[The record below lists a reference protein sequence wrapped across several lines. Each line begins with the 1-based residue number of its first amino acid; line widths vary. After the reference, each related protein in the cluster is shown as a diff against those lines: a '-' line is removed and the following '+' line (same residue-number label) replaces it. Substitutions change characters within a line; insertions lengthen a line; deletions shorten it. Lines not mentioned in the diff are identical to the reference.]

1 MPQNVN
7 KKRPPSFDR
16 YVYWRKII
24 PRGSQMTAS
33 NLRHWLS
40 RGELDKLE
48 NVVLEGRGTRL
59 LGESSPDLRT
69 RIFLKG
75 LPSYLTKI
83 SQIHDAVV
91 RGSLSEVQRLVDGEP
106 KKKLVIAKDS
116 AGTPLIHKAVY
127 YDHQNVLEWIIDN
140 YPATVEQR
148 DREGRTALHYCAACR
163 DSEVVWD
170 LLVDA
175 GCDSSICDRRNN
187 PAAYYLQHGSEI
199 ELPDPERMP
208 GKRLRFKDNSK
219 WAGTLDIKP
228 SNIRIWIHNRD
239 IGKLQHVLWEG
250 HGAKLRCE
258 TSNNVR
264 VRRFLEAVPFIQGT
278 IKDLHA
284 AVIKNDIDGFRKKLD
299 EPVSPIIL
307 CAKDTNGLNVLHKA
321 AGLGY
326 LELAKEILDRYPSIV
341 NAQDVDGRTPLHY
354 AAVCRDGG
362 VMYDL
367 LVEYGADENKIDNKH
382 KTAGSYKNRPADLD
396 MSNLVM
402 VPEAPRSSGTG
413 PKNFDWRLIEQTH
426 IQLPS
431 GRLRHST
438 SHNNNTEEDS
448 AFGSAESAK
457 ITDEIITPEIETP
470 DEDKEN
476 SNLEESEEGV
486 KNEPNA
492 EEEEE
497 EKEEEEVAD
506 TEPASDNNNNET
518 ESNENNENAEAAT
531 DNLEEEKSPNENE
544 FNEATEEGEEVAE
557 AVGSEEVEDQDEELV
572 IGEEEALA
580 VEEEQTGDIKDKN
593 IEDEGQTT
601 ENEAENN
608 DEGSAKE
615 EAAKEEAA
623 EEGAGEEGAA
633 EEGTAEEE
641 TTEKN
646 EESNAEQSVN
656 EGNEENEQ
664 VDIQVNKNNDEEE
677 ITHQNGEEEEIN
689 SQGEEQAIASQDEA
703 VEINSESVSNE
714 PVSVIGND
722 GEHSSP
728 SDENVDQVENSDANA
743 PEGDNQTAKADENP
757 AENEE
762 QKETEEEATDSG
774 VANTP
779 NNEDQSAV
787 EEKQEEGD
795 NQPEDAAGEETE
807 ELLENGTMEQL
818 AAIVLTGE
826 GHRLIGRQ
834 SSNPE
839 LQAFIDNVPAYMAKI
854 AAVHKA
860 SREGNL
866 KDLQISLDRRKFAIA
881 KDPSSPHGATPLH
894 VAVIFG
900 HTPIVRYLAGR
911 FPETAHAL
919 DLDGRTPLHY
929 AATLADN
936 GHYYNLLLH
945 LGANPLVQDN
955 FGQKAD
961 FYKEN
966 QDDLSHKQLLR
977 DFGAKESLADE
988 MLVDKVK
995 GVNGQGDKSSARRD
1009 VSELE
1014 TLVTLERCFRLL
1026 TSGGLG
1032 GGGGGQNSS
1041 AQRRSS
1047 VPTTP
1052 SGSGST
1058 SGSISK
1064 AGTLLGRCL
1073 RRSVFEAI
1081 KHRVTCMD
1089 HNLFDVIWPA
1099 LKKYSN
1105 AYASS
1110 SNSLEQTA
1118 NSNVRERRMSATSY
1132 DEDFTGNVVAPDF
1145 ESYVVF
1151 AELLDPLIR
1160 DLHCVTVTGELPNQP
1175 KSRFFQEDES
1185 AQQQLQQRSSFIQ
1198 ASRAGEKSLQDTI
1211 DYLEARDIDPSG
1223 KHVMAGVVEC
1233 TRNLA
1238 DHQLPLTMRIKELED
1253 TERIVTGALMANE
1266 LSNILAEGSSE
1277 DEAGTYY
1284 TLSELL
1290 DPYNEV
1296 RGRLA
1301 ATGLL
1306 LPITETEN
1314 SDERRLH
1321 GKHWPYG
1328 RGVYVTSACDL
1339 AVWINVQD
1347 HLRIISCSSE
1357 SRPAHM
1363 GRAYVRLARVVCV
1376 LDRNFNFKQH
1386 RKLGFL
1392 TSRPC
1397 ALGNTLR
1404 FDIIVK
1410 LPGLSKDPEELKQ
1423 LCVVRGLRIHPT
1435 LRKDTVRLGNQ
1446 QSLSVGELQTYQDF
1460 ERAVINI
1467 LMLEKELALNS
1478 STSIATV
1485 IANLFKRRRASGTR
1499 SVRP

>member
-1 MPQNVN
+1 
-7 KKRPPSFDR
+7 
-16 YVYWRKII
+16 
-24 PRGSQMTAS
+24 MTAS

-69 RIFLKG
+69 RVFLKG

-127 YDHQNVLEWIIDN
+127 YDHQNVLEWIIEN

-208 GKRLRFKDNSK
+208 SKRLRFKDNSK

-431 GRLRHST
+431 GRLKHST

-457 ITDEIITPEIETP
+457 ITDELITPEIETP
-470 DEDKEN
+470 DDDKEN

-486 KNEPNA
+486 KNKTHV

-506 TEPASDNNNNET
+506 TDPASDNNNNET
-518 ESNENNENAEAAT
+518 ESNENNENAEPAT
-531 DNLEEEKSPNENE
+531 DNLEEEKSPDENE

-580 VEEEQTGDIKDKN
+580 VEEEQTGDIKDKDV
-593 IEDEGQTT
+593 EDEGQTT

-608 DEGSAKE
+608 DEGSAEE

-623 EEGAGEEGAA
+623 EEGAGEEGAAEEGTA

-703 VEINSESVSNE
+703 VEINSENVSNE
-714 PVSVIGND
+714 PVSVIDND

-728 SDENVDQVENSDANA
+728 PDENVDQVENSDANV
-743 PEGDNQTAKADENP
+743 PEGDNQTAKADEKP

-779 NNEDQSAV
+779 NNEEQSAV
-787 EEKQEEGD
+787 EEKQEEED
-795 NQPEDAAGEETE
+795 NQREETAETEDAADEETE

-1026 TSGGLG
+1026 TSSGGGGLG
-1032 GGGGGQNSS
+1032 GGGGGQSSS

-1052 SGSGST
+1052 SGGSGST

-1064 AGTLLGRCL
+1064 ADINIFQDEQGHYLATSLGDPLLRGLSEVATNRPKDPVTYLALYLYNFANADKAKNNEQSNILILPENKEEEEEEAQIQENNDENDDGYPQSPDLDAPDTLFSETERDENGQSPLHFAANRSHLKDGLYHMLQETQINIAFRDSHYRTGRDVAEVSGNPENVQEIDKFVIYLAARGETDKLVELLLEGYDHILDAEDDGKGILQIAEEEDNKSTVEFLKSIKNYTDLRNEVHEAIRAGDGAKTRELLETNGDGARLLALGKNTTGRCSLHIAVL
-1073 RRSVFEAI
+1073 REHEDIVRYLAKNYPETLRTGDNLERTALHYAMGVHSV
-1081 KHRVTCMD
+1081 
-1089 HNLFDVIWPA
+1089 
-1099 LKKYSN
+1099 
-1105 AYASS
+1105 
-1110 SNSLEQTA
+1110 EQ
-1118 NSNVRERRMSATSY
+1118 
-1132 DEDFTGNVVAPDF
+1132 
-1145 ESYVVF
+1145 
-1151 AELLDPLIR
+1151 
-1160 DLHCVTVTGELPNQP
+1160 
-1175 KSRFFQEDES
+1175 
-1185 AQQQLQQRSSFIQ
+1185 
-1198 ASRAGEKSLQDTI
+1198 
-1211 DYLEARDIDPSG
+1211 
-1223 KHVMAGVVEC
+1223 
-1233 TRNLA
+1233 
-1238 DHQLPLTMRIKELED
+1238 
-1253 TERIVTGALMANE
+1253 
-1266 LSNILAEGSSE
+1266 LSNILIQ
-1277 DEAGTYY
+1277 AGARRVQKDLKSRQPTYY
-1284 TLSELL
+1284 FMNKTDIKEMQ
-1290 DPYNEV
+1290 E
-1296 RGRLA
+1296 
-1301 ATGLL
+1301 
-1306 LPITETEN
+1306 EE
-1314 SDERRLH
+1314 
-1321 GKHWPYG
+1321 
-1328 RGVYVTSACDL
+1328 
-1339 AVWINVQD
+1339 
-1347 HLRIISCSSE
+1347 E
-1357 SRPAHM
+1357 ST
-1363 GRAYVRLARVVCV
+1363 
-1376 LDRNFNFKQH
+1376 K
-1386 RKLGFL
+1386 
-1392 TSRPC
+1392 T
-1397 ALGNTLR
+1397 
-1404 FDIIVK
+1404 
-1410 LPGLSKDPEELKQ
+1410 
-1423 LCVVRGLRIHPT
+1423 
-1435 LRKDTVRLGNQ
+1435 
-1446 QSLSVGELQTYQDF
+1446 
-1460 ERAVINI
+1460 
-1467 LMLEKELALNS
+1467 
-1478 STSIATV
+1478 
-1485 IANLFKRRRASGTR
+1485 
-1499 SVRP
+1499 

>member
-1 MPQNVN
+1 MPQNIN

-16 YVYWRKII
+16 YVYRRKIV

-69 RIFLKG
+69 RVFLKG

-127 YDHQNVLEWIIDN
+127 YDHQNVLEWIIEN

-208 GKRLRFKDNSK
+208 SKRLRFKDNSK

-431 GRLRHST
+431 GRLKHST

-457 ITDEIITPEIETP
+457 ITDELITPEIETP
-470 DEDKEN
+470 DDDKEN

-486 KNEPNA
+486 KNKTHV

-506 TEPASDNNNNET
+506 TDPASDNNNNET
-518 ESNENNENAEAAT
+518 ESNENNENAEPAT
-531 DNLEEEKSPNENE
+531 DNLEEEKSPDENE

-580 VEEEQTGDIKDKN
+580 VEEEQTGDIKDKDV
-593 IEDEGQTT
+593 EDEGQTT

-608 DEGSAKE
+608 DEGSAEE

-623 EEGAGEEGAA
+623 EEGAGEEGAAEEGTA

-703 VEINSESVSNE
+703 VEINSENVSNE
-714 PVSVIGND
+714 PVSVIDND

-728 SDENVDQVENSDANA
+728 PDENVDQVENSDANV
-743 PEGDNQTAKADENP
+743 PEGDNQTAKADEKP

-779 NNEDQSAV
+779 NNEEQSAV
-787 EEKQEEGD
+787 EEKQEEED
-795 NQPEDAAGEETE
+795 NQREETAETEDAADEETE

-988 MLVDKVK
+988 MLVDKDINIFQDEQGHYLATSLGDPLLRGLSEVATNRPK
-995 GVNGQGDKSSARRD
+995 DPVTYLALYLYNFANADKAKNNEQSNILILPENKEEEEEEAQIQENNDENDDGYPQSPDLDAPDTLFSETERDENGQSPLHFAANRSHLKDGLYHMLQETQINIAFRDSHYRTGRD
-1009 VSELE
+1009 VAEVSGNPENVQEIDKFVIYLAARGETDKLVELLLEGYDHILDAEDDGKGILQIAEEEDNKSTVEFLKSIKNYTDLRNEVHEAIRAGDGAKTRELLE
-1014 TLVTLERCFRLL
+1014 TNGDGARLLALGKNTTGRCSLHIAVLREHEDIVRYLAKNYPETLRTGDNLERTALHYAM
-1026 TSGGLG
+1026 GVH
-1032 GGGGGQNSS
+1032 
-1041 AQRRSS
+1041 S
-1047 VPTTP
+1047 V
-1052 SGSGST
+1052 
-1058 SGSISK
+1058 
-1064 AGTLLGRCL
+1064 
-1073 RRSVFEAI
+1073 
-1081 KHRVTCMD
+1081 
-1089 HNLFDVIWPA
+1089 
-1099 LKKYSN
+1099 
-1105 AYASS
+1105 
-1110 SNSLEQTA
+1110 EQ
-1118 NSNVRERRMSATSY
+1118 
-1132 DEDFTGNVVAPDF
+1132 
-1145 ESYVVF
+1145 
-1151 AELLDPLIR
+1151 
-1160 DLHCVTVTGELPNQP
+1160 
-1175 KSRFFQEDES
+1175 
-1185 AQQQLQQRSSFIQ
+1185 
-1198 ASRAGEKSLQDTI
+1198 
-1211 DYLEARDIDPSG
+1211 
-1223 KHVMAGVVEC
+1223 
-1233 TRNLA
+1233 
-1238 DHQLPLTMRIKELED
+1238 
-1253 TERIVTGALMANE
+1253 
-1266 LSNILAEGSSE
+1266 LSNILIQ
-1277 DEAGTYY
+1277 AGARRVQKDLKSRQPTYY
-1284 TLSELL
+1284 FMNKTDIKEMQ
-1290 DPYNEV
+1290 E
-1296 RGRLA
+1296 
-1301 ATGLL
+1301 
-1306 LPITETEN
+1306 EE
-1314 SDERRLH
+1314 
-1321 GKHWPYG
+1321 
-1328 RGVYVTSACDL
+1328 
-1339 AVWINVQD
+1339 
-1347 HLRIISCSSE
+1347 E
-1357 SRPAHM
+1357 ST
-1363 GRAYVRLARVVCV
+1363 
-1376 LDRNFNFKQH
+1376 K
-1386 RKLGFL
+1386 
-1392 TSRPC
+1392 T
-1397 ALGNTLR
+1397 
-1404 FDIIVK
+1404 
-1410 LPGLSKDPEELKQ
+1410 
-1423 LCVVRGLRIHPT
+1423 
-1435 LRKDTVRLGNQ
+1435 
-1446 QSLSVGELQTYQDF
+1446 
-1460 ERAVINI
+1460 
-1467 LMLEKELALNS
+1467 
-1478 STSIATV
+1478 
-1485 IANLFKRRRASGTR
+1485 
-1499 SVRP
+1499 

>member
-1 MPQNVN
+1 MG
-7 KKRPPSFDR
+7 RR
-16 YVYWRKII
+16 RK
-24 PRGSQMTAS
+24 
-33 NLRHWLS
+33 
-40 RGELDKLE
+40 
-48 NVVLEGRGTRL
+48 
-59 LGESSPDLRT
+59 DLN
-69 RIFLKG
+69 
-75 LPSYLTKI
+75 
-83 SQIHDAVV
+83 A
-91 RGSLSEVQRLVDGEP
+91 
-106 KKKLVIAKDS
+106 
-116 AGTPLIHKAVY
+116 
-127 YDHQNVLEWIIDN
+127 
-140 YPATVEQR
+140 
-148 DREGRTALHYCAACR
+148 
-163 DSEVVWD
+163 
-170 LLVDA
+170 
-175 GCDSSICDRRNN
+175 
-187 PAAYYLQHGSEI
+187 
-199 ELPDPERMP
+199 
-208 GKRLRFKDNSK
+208 
-219 WAGTLDIKP
+219 LDIKP

-438 SHNNNTEEDS
+438 SQNNNTEEDS

-476 SNLEESEEGV
+476 SNLEETEERV
-486 KNEPNA
+486 KDEPYV

-497 EKEEEEVAD
+497 EKEEEVAD

-518 ESNENNENAEAAT
+518 ESHENNENDEAAT
-531 DNLEEEKSPNENE
+531 DNLEEEKSPDENE

-580 VEEEQTGDIKDKN
+580 VEEEQTGDIKDKAV
-593 IEDEGQTT
+593 EDEVQTT

-608 DEGSAKE
+608 DEGSAEE

-623 EEGAGEEGAA
+623 EDGAA
-633 EEGTAEEE
+633 EEEAAEVGFA
-641 TTEKN
+641 EKN

-664 VDIQVNKNNDEEE
+664 VDIQVNNNNDEEE
-677 ITHQNGEEEEIN
+677 ITHQNGEEEVN
-689 SQGEEQAIASQDEA
+689 PQGEEEVIASQDEAIASQDEA

-728 SDENVDQVENSDANA
+728 PDENVDQVENSDANA
-743 PEGDNQTAKADENP
+743 PEGDNQTAEADEKP
-757 AENEE
+757 AENDE

-779 NNEDQSAV
+779 NNEEQSAV
-787 EEKQEEGD
+787 EEKQEEED
-795 NQPEDAAGEETE
+795 NQREETADTEDAADEETE

-839 LQAFIDNVPAYMAKI
+839 LQAFIDNVPAYM
-854 AAVHKA
+854 
-860 SREGNL
+860 
-866 KDLQISLDRRKFAIA
+866 
-881 KDPSSPHGATPLH
+881 
-894 VAVIFG
+894 
-900 HTPIVRYLAGR
+900 
-911 FPETAHAL
+911 
-919 DLDGRTPLHY
+919 
-929 AATLADN
+929 
-936 GHYYNLLLH
+936 
-945 LGANPLVQDN
+945 
-955 FGQKAD
+955 
-961 FYKEN
+961 
-966 QDDLSHKQLLR
+966 
-977 DFGAKESLADE
+977 
-988 MLVDKVK
+988 
-995 GVNGQGDKSSARRD
+995 GDKSSARRD

-1026 TSGGLG
+1026 TSSGGGGLG
-1032 GGGGGQNSS
+1032 GGGGGQSSS

-1175 KSRFFQEDES
+1175 KLRFFQEDES

-1223 KHVMAGVVEC
+1223 KYVMAGVVEC

-1446 QSLSVGELQTYQDF
+1446 QSLSIGELQTYQDF
-1460 ERAVINI
+1460 ERAVINV

-1485 IANLFKRRRASGTR
+1485 IANLFKRRRVSGAR